1 MNANVRI
8 EEIAP
13 LGDFVKTSYTRD
25 FAVIENRFPKLDTG
39 FRTGFESQLALIKT
53 LESSLVLTEEQK
65 GVTASLY
72 EEADELNSDLN
83 FLKSYIG
90 DAGLNAKVIEP
101 LKSYLHNG
109 NIEGALLKIEGVK
122 QFVLAHEAA
131 LEEHG
136 MAPGF
141 ATVLDNYK
149 VSMTTKNTTQNA
161 IMNSRKELTDAN
173 ITQYDA
179 LLKIIRTIC
188 SKGKL
193 VFKDTVYEDEYV
205 MSKVVKRMRAVK
217 D

>member
-1 MNANVRI
+1 
-8 EEIAP
+8 
-13 LGDFVKTSYTRD
+13 
-25 FAVIENRFPKLDTG
+25 
-39 FRTGFESQLALIKT
+39 
-53 LESSLVLTEEQK
+53 
-65 GVTASLY
+65 
-72 EEADELNSDLN
+72 
-83 FLKSYIG
+83 
-90 DAGLNAKVIEP
+90 
-101 LKSYLHNG
+101 
-109 NIEGALLKIEGVK
+109 
-122 QFVLAHEAA
+122 
-131 LEEHG
+131 

-179 LLKIIRTIC
+179 LLKMIRTIC